1 MQGGAP
7 ASASVTASG
16 AGARTAGA
24 PESASITAAG
34 VNARTAGVPASA
46 SITTSGANVRTTG
59 APASASITASGYA
72 PTRAHTYIHVYTLS
86 YTWRRGRGWK
96 KGPRSGASV
105 THTHLV
111 PFNSTHYGT
120 QRTVPWGRCP
130 GCWCGGLHHQRTQT
144 LAGCR
149 LGGYPTGRDRWGG
162 KRAAGGMSEDHD
174 RCFSMLVLG
183 GFSTGV
189 FQSPMH
195 YPALT
200 LAPTCRAN
208 RTS

>member
-1 MQGGAP
+1 MEEGTAIRCLSDSHTLGAIDDTP
-7 ASASVTASG
+7 FIVLTE
-16 AGARTAGA
+16 TKF
-24 PESASITAAG
+24 SI
-34 VNARTAGVPASA
+34 
-46 SITTSGANVRTTG
+46 I
-59 APASASITASGYA
+59 
-72 PTRAHTYIHVYTLS
+72 
-86 YTWRRGRGWK
+86 
-96 KGPRSGASV
+96 
-105 THTHLV
+105 
-111 PFNSTHYGT
+111 NSTHYGT